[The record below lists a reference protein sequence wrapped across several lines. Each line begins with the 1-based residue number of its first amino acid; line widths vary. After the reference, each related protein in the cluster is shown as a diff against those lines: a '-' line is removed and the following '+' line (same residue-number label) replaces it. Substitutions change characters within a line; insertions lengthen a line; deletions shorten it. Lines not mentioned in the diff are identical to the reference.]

1 VAKTHFDGFLPTE
14 KSGWRSDGAD
24 DLRATLDVMALNRRH
39 SSEPSIS
46 SHGRRFIEAKQMKR
60 TIINPVIKDTVT
72 FLQTAAS
79 SGGRITELEMTLQP
93 GGGNPLHHHSYPEKF
108 TAFDGAL
115 GLRVGKK
122 ERKVLQPGES
132 LFVAPGALH
141 AFFNPTDHEIRFGIE
156 VEPASERLENFLRVM
171 YGLASD
177 GLTDQN
183 SKPKSFEHA
192 AVVLCMGDVH
202 VPGLLAVIRPLLQF
216 TANRA
221 KAKGEEQRLIAKY
234 CV

>member
-1 VAKTHFDGFLPTE
+1 
-14 KSGWRSDGAD
+14 
-24 DLRATLDVMALNRRH
+24 
-39 SSEPSIS
+39 
-46 SHGRRFIEAKQMKR
+46 MKR

-79 SGGRITELEMTLQP
+79 SGGRITEMEITLHP

-108 TAFDGAL
+108 TALDGEL

-122 ERKVLQPGES
+122 ERKILQPSES
-132 LFVAPGALH
+132 FFVLPGDLH
-141 AFFNPTDHEIRFGIE
+141 AFFNPTDREIRFSVE
-156 VEPASERLENFLRVM
+156 VEPASERLENFLRVI

-192 AVVLCMGDVH
+192 AIVLCMGDVH
-202 VPGLLAVIRPLLQF
+202 VPGFLAVIRPLLQF

-221 KAKGEEQRLIAKY
+221 KVNGEEQRLIAKY

>member
-1 VAKTHFDGFLPTE
+1 MKT
-14 KSGWRSDGAD
+14 
-24 DLRATLDVMALNRRH
+24 
-39 SSEPSIS
+39 
-46 SHGRRFIEAKQMKR
+46 
-60 TIINPVIKDTVT
+60 TIINPVFKDTVT

-79 SGGRITELEMTLQP
+79 SSGRITQLEMTLRP

-108 TAFDGAL
+108 TAFDGKL
-115 GLRVGKK
+115 GLRVGTK
-122 ERKVLQPGES
+122 EPKVLQPGES
-132 LFVAPGALH
+132 FLVEPGALH
-141 AFFNPTDHEIRFGIE
+141 AFFNPTDDEIRFSIE

-192 AVVLCMGDVH
+192 AIVLCMGDVH
-202 VPGLLAVIRPLLQF
+202 VPGFLALIRPLLQF

-221 KAKGEEQRLIAKY
+221 RANGEEQRLIAKY